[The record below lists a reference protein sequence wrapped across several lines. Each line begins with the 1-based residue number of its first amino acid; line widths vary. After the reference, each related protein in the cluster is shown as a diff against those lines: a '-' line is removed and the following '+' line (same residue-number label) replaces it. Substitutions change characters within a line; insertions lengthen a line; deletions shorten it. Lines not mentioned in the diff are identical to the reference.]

1 MHLFFTPKMAFR
13 RSAILSIVSIYLLI
27 LAGGIVR
34 STGSGM
40 GCPDWPKCFGR
51 FIPPTKAEELPLHY
65 EVIYKEKLHG
75 EVEFNATKTWIEYIN
90 RLLGAL
96 TGLII
101 LISTILGYKEG
112 KKVFLPTLMALILVL
127 ANAVLGKYV
136 VDSFLLPG
144 VVTAHML
151 LSIGVIYFLVRAL
164 NNQSSS
170 DVIPIANR
178 TWIGINLGL
187 ILVQIILGTQVRE
200 NMDHVIQDL
209 GERAKD
215 QWVANLDVNYIIH
228 RTFSWVIAVSHLIL
242 WNKIKMSPLQKY
254 RHGMMVLIGI
264 SFFTGILMAYFALP
278 LGSQAVHL
286 LISLVL
292 IGWHISSWIQTKN
305 A

>member
-1 MHLFFTPKMAFR
+1 MAFR

-101 LISTILGYKEG
+101 LITTILGYKEG

-127 ANAVLGKYV
+127 VNAVLGKYV

-215 QWVANLDVNYIIH
+215 QWVANLDLNYIIH

>member
-1 MHLFFTPKMAFR
+1 MHLFFTLKMAFR
-13 RSAILSIVSIYLLI
+13 KFATLSLLSIYLLI

-51 FIPPTKAEELPLHY
+51 FIPPTKVSELPLHY

-96 TGLII
+96 TGLIV
-101 LISTILGYKEG
+101 LATTLLAYKEG
-112 KKVFLPTLMALILVL
+112 RKVFLPTLAALLLVL

-151 LSIGVIYFLVRAL
+151 LSIGVIYFLIKAL

-170 DVIPIANR
+170 AVINLENR
-178 TWIGINLGL
+178 QWIGINLA
-187 ILVQIILGTQVRE
+187 IVLVQIILGTQVRE
-200 NMDHVIQDL
+200 NMDHVIQAL
-209 GERAKD
+209 GENAKD
-215 QWVANLDVNYIIH
+215 QWVGQLDVIYIVH
-228 RTFSWVIAVSHLIL
+228 RSFSWVILIAHLVL
-242 WNKIKMSPLQKY
+242 WKKLEHSSLQAY
-254 RHGMMVLIGI
+254 RKGLLVLVGI
-264 SFFTGILMAYFALP
+264 SFATGISMAYFALP
-278 LGSQAVHL
+278 LGSQAIHL

-292 IGWHISSWIQTKN
+292 MGWHISSWIQTKN

>member
-1 MHLFFTPKMAFR
+1 MEFSKIFVRFNWVTLV
-13 RSAILSIVSIYLLI
+13 LIYLVVV
-27 LAGGIVR
+27 AGSFVR
-34 STGSGM
+34 ISGSGM

-51 FIPPTKAEELPLHY
+51 FIPPTKVEELPLHY
-65 EVIYKEKLHG
+65 EVIYQDKLHG

-96 TGLII
+96 TGLIV
-101 LISTILGYKEG
+101 LITTVFAYKEG
-112 KKVFLPTLMALILVL
+112 RNVFLPTLASLLLIL

-151 LSIGVIYFLVRAL
+151 LSIGVIYFLIKAL

-170 DVIPIANR
+170 EVIPVLNR
-178 TWIGINLGL
+178 QWIGISL
-187 ILVQIILGTQVRE
+187 IVVLVQIILGTQVRE
-200 NMDHVIQDL
+200 NMDHVIKAL
-209 GERAKD
+209 GEGAKD
-215 QWVANLDVNYIIH
+215 QWVENLDLGYIIH
-228 RTFSWVIAVSHLIL
+228 RTFSWVILICHLIL
-242 WNKIKMSPLQKY
+242 WKKLAESPLETY
-254 RHGMMVLIGI
+254 RKGILVLIGI
-264 SFFTGILMAYFALP
+264 SLGTGILMAYFALP

>member
-13 RSAILSIVSIYLLI
+13 KFAILSLLSIYLLI

-51 FIPPTKAEELPLHY
+51 FIPPTKVEELPLHY
-65 EVIYKEKLHG
+65 ETIYQDKLHG

-96 TGLII
+96 TGIIVLITTA
-101 LISTILGYKEG
+101 LAYREG
-112 KKVFLPTLMALILVL
+112 KKVFLPTLASLVLIL

-151 LSIGVIYFLVRAL
+151 LSIGVIYFLVKAL
-164 NNQSSS
+164 NNQTSSE
-170 DVIPIANR
+170 VISLVNR
-178 TWIGINLGL
+178 PWIFVCLL
-187 ILVQIILGTQVRE
+187 IVLVQIILGTQVRE
-200 NMDHVIQDL
+200 NMDHVIQAL
-209 GERAKD
+209 GENAKD
-215 QWVANLDVNYIIH
+215 QWVAQLDVIYIVH
-228 RTFSWVIAVSHLIL
+228 RTFSWVIFVSHLLL
-242 WNKIKMSPLQKY
+242 WNKLKNAPLQPY

-292 IGWHISSWIQTKN
+292 MGWHISSWIQTKN

>member
-101 LISTILGYKEG
+101 LITTILGYKEG
-112 KKVFLPTLMALILVL
+112 KKVFLPTLMALVLVV
-127 ANAVLGKYV
+127 ANAILGKYV

-170 DVIPIANR
+170 EVIPIANR
-178 TWIGINLGL
+178 MWIGINLGL

-228 RTFSWVIAVSHLIL
+228 RTFSWVIALGHLIL
-242 WNKIKMSPLQKY
+242 WNKVKMSPLQTY
-254 RHGMMVLIGI
+254 RHGMMALIGI

>member
-1 MHLFFTPKMAFR
+1 MHLFFTPKMAFKKF
-13 RSAILSIVSIYLLI
+13 AILSILSIYLLI

-51 FIPPTKAEELPLHY
+51 FIPPTKVSELPLHY

-96 TGLII
+96 TGLIV
-101 LISTILGYKEG
+101 LITTFLAYKEG
-112 KKVFLPTLMALILVL
+112 RNVFLPTLASLLLIL

-151 LSIGVIYFLVRAL
+151 LSIGVIFFLIKAL
-164 NNQSSS
+164 NNHSSS
-170 DVIPIANR
+170 EVIPVLNR
-178 TWIGINLGL
+178 QWIGISLL
-187 ILVQIILGTQVRE
+187 VVLVQIILGTQVRE

-209 GERAKD
+209 GEGAKD
-215 QWVANLDVNYIIH
+215 QWVENLDLGYIIH
-228 RTFSWVIAVSHLIL
+228 RTFSWVILLCHLIL
-242 WNKIKMSPLQKY
+242 WKKLAESPLQFY
-254 RHGMMVLIGI
+254 RKGILFLISI
-264 SFFTGILMAYFALP
+264 SLGTGILMAYFALP

>member
-13 RSAILSIVSIYLLI
+13 KFAILSLLSIYLLI

-51 FIPPTKAEELPLHY
+51 FIPPTKVEELPLHY
-65 EVIYKEKLHG
+65 ETIYQDKLHG

-96 TGLII
+96 TGIIVLITTA
-101 LISTILGYKEG
+101 LAYREG
-112 KKVFLPTLMALILVL
+112 RKVFLPALASLVLIL

-151 LSIGVIYFLVRAL
+151 LSIGVIYFLVKAL
-164 NNQSSS
+164 NNQTSSE
-170 DVIPIANR
+170 VISLVNR
-178 TWIGINLGL
+178 PWIFVCLL
-187 ILVQIILGTQVRE
+187 IVLVQIILGTQVRE
-200 NMDHVIQDL
+200 NMDHVIKAL
-209 GERAKD
+209 GEGAKD
-215 QWVANLDVNYIIH
+215 QWVANLDLGYIIH
-228 RTFSWVIAVSHLIL
+228 RTFSWVVLISHLVL
-242 WNKIKMSPLQKY
+242 WKKLAESPLQAY
-254 RHGMMVLIGI
+254 RKGIIVLIGI
-264 SFFTGILMAYFALP
+264 SLITGILMAYFALP

-292 IGWHISSWIQTKN
+292 MGWHISSWIQTKN

>member
-101 LISTILGYKEG
+101 LITTILGYKEG

-127 ANAVLGKYV
+127 VNAVLGKYV

-164 NNQSSS
+164 NNQSSAE
-170 DVIPIANR
+170 VILFENRQWIA
-178 TWIGINLGL
+178 INLL
-187 ILVQIILGTQVRE
+187 IVLVQIVLGTQVRE
-200 NMDHVIQDL
+200 NMDHVIREV
-209 GERAKD
+209 GEQAKD